1 MSLGVSHGA
10 AGADLARDA
19 ATVVVLL
26 ERFGDLLTEALDA
39 AGRGAEEE
47 FAVAVAERG
56 RVTAAL
62 GNRLAALALA
72 RQVARR
78 GGATPGDIAAALRPV
93 DRALRHAQ
101 LLHDRVESDERSS
114 HDAVAAE
121 ARLTLVR

>member
-1 MSLGVSHGA
+1 MTLRA
-10 AGADLARDA
+10 ADGDLARDA
-19 ATVVVLL
+19 AAVVVLL
-26 ERFGDLLTEALDA
+26 ERFGDLLADALDA

-78 GGATPGDIAAALRPV
+78 DGVTPGEITAALRPV
-93 DRALRHAQ
+93 DQALRHAQ
-101 LLHDRVESDERSS
+101 LLHDRVADDELAAQG
-114 HDAVAAE
+114 AVPTAIA
-121 ARLTLVR
+121 LTLIR